1 MLPNGR
7 HELEDYKSQ
16 MNLIN
21 NEIMDTLAFFIALSR
36 VYDYYKSE
44 KVGEYFRNQSEKK
57 QANYLNKL
65 VYKPKEYLIMRRKKK
80 IDSKRMNSQQCPSE
94 T

>member
-1 MLPNGR
+1 
-7 HELEDYKSQ
+7 

-21 NEIMDTLAFFIALSR
+21 NEITDTLAFFTALSR
-36 VYDYYKSE
+36 VYDYYKLG

-65 VYKPKEYLIMRRKKK
+65 VYKPKECFDNEKKK
-80 IDSKRMNSQQCPSE
+80 KENRFKKNEFAIVPLRNMKCYNC
-94 T
+94 